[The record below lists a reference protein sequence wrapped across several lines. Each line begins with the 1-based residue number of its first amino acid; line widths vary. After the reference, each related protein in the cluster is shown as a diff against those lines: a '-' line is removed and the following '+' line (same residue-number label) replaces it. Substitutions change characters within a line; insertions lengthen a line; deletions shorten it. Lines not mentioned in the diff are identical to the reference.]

1 MSPSTNSPSGQK
13 RPLWSRLT
21 SNLQSSSSS
30 PSSVGLGSQTG
41 LSLTTDP
48 SSPEAHFKGTMR
60 ILAKKIC
67 YASVAHPENNDQVE
81 RANTEILK
89 GLKTRTY
96 DGLKKHG
103 KRWIN
108 ELPCALWETEHHPVR
123 PLGRRLSSWYMG
135 LRLSSP
141 RKSPWAPYV
150 SRHTM
155 KLRRTS
161 SDMKILILSMRED
174 DNLL

>member
-1 MSPSTNSPSGQK
+1 VVKINK
-13 RPLWSRLT
+13 
-21 SNLQSSSSS
+21 QSAVKFIKSIICRFGI
-30 PSSVGLGSQTG
+30 PNRIITDNGSQFTR
-41 LSLTTDP
+41 
-48 SSPEAHFKGTMR
+48 SSFQGYYEDLG
-60 ILAKKIC
+60 KKIC

-81 RANTEILK
+81 RANTEILM

-161 SDMKILILSMRED
+161 SDMKILISSMRED